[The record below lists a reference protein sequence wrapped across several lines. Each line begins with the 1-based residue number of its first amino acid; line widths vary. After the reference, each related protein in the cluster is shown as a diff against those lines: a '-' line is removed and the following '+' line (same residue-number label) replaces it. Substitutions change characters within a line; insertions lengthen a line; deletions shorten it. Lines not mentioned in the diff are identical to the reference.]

1 MRSTKFI
8 GLLTGLIL
16 LAASNTTQAQCVPN
30 PSVPGVGFF
39 TTNLDS
45 ILDTAV
51 LNMPYTEVIT
61 VVAPTTW
68 QVGPPIGSVN
78 IDSVLIVSITNQPA
92 GISIVTN
99 PSLMLL
105 AAGDTGCIQFAGTPT
120 DPADQGENILL
131 VKFRAWGFGI
141 PYNEDVTD
149 FSIYLKDPTSIES
162 SRRNDAAAV
171 QFFPNPA
178 KSTINFKSESELL
191 KFELI
196 SVLGE
201 TVVSVDHPTDSYSLE
216 SLPSGLYLIR
226 LENSEGITEDRLIV
240 Q

>member
-1 MRSTKFI
+1 
-8 GLLTGLIL
+8 
-16 LAASNTTQAQCVPN
+16 
-30 PSVPGVGFF
+30 
-39 TTNLDS
+39 
-45 ILDTAV
+45 
-51 LNMPYTEVIT
+51 
-61 VVAPTTW
+61 
-68 QVGPPIGSVN
+68 
-78 IDSVLIVSITNQPA
+78 
-92 GISIVTN
+92 
-99 PSLMLL
+99 
-105 AAGDTGCIQFAGTPT
+105 
-120 DPADQGENILL
+120 
-131 VKFRAWGFGI
+131 
-141 PYNEDVTD
+141 
-149 FSIYLKDPTSIES
+149 LKDPTSIES